1 MSTGDIFYNRQKSIP
16 ANLGTGTATSSNYLR
31 GDMTWQTV
39 AGTADIS
46 YFENLLIIENWNL
59 TSYYKVFNDIMF
71 NTFNDQT
78 YIDNVNSTKNYDSVN
93 TCYLTTLSTGG
104 TTDIVSTQVDCS
116 SWTNF
121 NSVAVTQT
129 TPGDVT
135 ASVIYH
141 VISFDNK
148 VTWKVFKSSA
158 WTSVVRNNSGTW
170 QYSNAGSWTNA
181 SSNTQVQA
189 LIQATDQTAYQW
201 TKTNIEAMV
210 SGDWMATDGWST
222 DVTTLDWTTR
232 LINGTSV
239 QPNGS
244 QNAGTGYA
252 TITSTSGTTGSQV
265 VTADET
271 QYSIYYAWLA
281 FDQSLA
287 SNSHWLSLDGPTTQ
301 APNTLM
307 VDLGSGN
314 GKIINKYR
322 MALADRGGESPV
334 DWILQ
339 GTNNTNAAAGDSQ
352 NANGWTDLDTRSGRD
367 GLATNTWSPY
377 YTFTNST
384 AYRYWRIRVT
394 KAANAN
400 YTDIGELHLVAAST
414 QSVSPTFTKS
424 IINRDIPI
432 INTILISES
441 WEASVNDP
449 TSAYCLLDIEPTD
462 SITLDTDLKAWVSI
476 NDGTNYEQITGL
488 SIVGTNGTHN
498 YVRGDISN
506 ITARTDKTIRLK
518 VTSHNSKQL
527 KLHSWSIGVK
537 Y

>member
-210 SGDWMATDGWST
+210 SGDWMAANGWST
-222 DVTTLDWTTR
+222 DVNTLDWTTR
-232 LINGTSV
+232 LIDGTSASS
-239 QPNGS
+239 PNNSTTYVTSAATSNITPAPLRLSAFGEYS
-244 QNAGTGYA
+244 YA
-252 TITSTSGTTGSQV
+252 YQAYKAFNQTA
-265 VTADET
+265 TADMDAWRSVST
-271 QYSIYYAWLA
+271 PSYAYP
-281 FDQSLA
+281 QSL
-287 SNSHWLSLDGPTTQ
+287 Q
-301 APNTLM
+301 
-307 VDLGSGN
+307 VDLGTA
-314 GKIINKYR
+314 KIINKYAYQAR
-322 MALADRGGESPV
+322 VSYDNSPTE
-334 DWILQ
+334 WKLQ
-339 GTNNTNAAAGDSQ
+339 GSNVITALPSDIIDYN
-352 NANGWTDLDTRSGRD
+352 WTTLDTRTGITAP
-367 GLATNTWSPY
+367 GHTQWSSY
-377 YTFTNST
+377 YTFTNT
-384 AYRYWRIRVT
+384 TPYRYYRMRIT
-394 KAANAN
+394 YANGNTLTTLAN
-400 YTDIGELHLVAAST
+400 LKLVEATTGSA
-414 QSVSPTFTKS
+414 SPTFTQTTFTRNS
-424 IINRDIPI
+424 ITNGNLDIRS
-432 INTILISES
+432 LG

-498 YVRGDISN
+498 YVRGDISS

-527 KLHSWSIGVK
+527 KLHNWSIGVK

>member
-1 MSTGDIFYNRQKSIP
+1 MSIGDIYRRRLKYIP
-16 ANLGTGTATSSNYLR
+16 SNLGTGTANSSTYFR
-31 GDMTWQTV
+31 GDKTFNTV
-39 AGTADIS
+39 STS
-46 YFENLLIIENWNL
+46 VNTSQLENLSILNSWTIFPTYYSYKNL
-59 TSYYKVFNDIMF
+59 LLDNFNNQSM
-71 NTFNDQT
+71 
-78 YIDNVNSTKNYDSVN
+78 IDTVNSTCTYLSNEK
-93 TCYLTTLSTGG
+93 CYVPFSLSSSTTNIST
-104 TTDIVSTQVDCS
+104 SQVDCS
-116 SWTNF
+116 GWYDISSAT
-121 NSVAVTQT
+121 VTQT

-135 ASVIYH
+135 ASIIYH

-210 SGDWMATDGWST
+210 SGDWMAANGWST
-222 DVTTLDWTTR
+222 DVNTLDWTTR
-232 LINGTSV
+232 LIDGTSASS
-239 QPNGS
+239 PNNSTTYVTSAATSNITPAPLRLSAFGEYS
-244 QNAGTGYA
+244 YA
-252 TITSTSGTTGSQV
+252 YQAYKAFNQTA
-265 VTADET
+265 TADMDAWRSVST
-271 QYSIYYAWLA
+271 PSYAYP
-281 FDQSLA
+281 QSL
-287 SNSHWLSLDGPTTQ
+287 Q
-301 APNTLM
+301 
-307 VDLGSGN
+307 VDLGTA
-314 GKIINKYR
+314 KIINKYAYQAR
-322 MALADRGGESPV
+322 VSYDNSPTE
-334 DWILQ
+334 WKLQ
-339 GTNNTNAAAGDSQ
+339 GSNVITALPSDIIDYN
-352 NANGWTDLDTRSGRD
+352 WTTLDTRTGITAP
-367 GLATNTWSPY
+367 GHTQWSSY
-377 YTFTNST
+377 YTFTNT
-384 AYRYWRIRVT
+384 TPYRYYRMRIT
-394 KAANAN
+394 YANGNTLTTLAN
-400 YTDIGELHLVAAST
+400 LKLVEATTGSA
-414 QSVSPTFTKS
+414 SPTFTQTTFTRNS
-424 IINRDIPI
+424 ITNGNLDIRS
-432 INTILISES
+432 LG